1 MSQKRQHKLKAN
13 RHLKSNHRWFVSS
26 RQLASCFCLYF
37 HCSVCCCFVII
48 YLETPLA
55 YLNYKKVKFVVCWC
69 WCAPVQKS
77 CTAQKQRKE
86 NKNTPKNIL
95 WRKFPF
101 HFVCILRRA
110 SSQLSLDTLNTFNRH
125 FIGNVLR
132 KLFNSFALCVFS
144 YFNFVS
150 RCIHFLLLWFPC
162 DVQIGNM
169 NAIRHTVAVDADA
182 TSNFW
187 WLR

>member
-13 RHLKSNHRWFVSS
+13 WHLKSNHRWFVSS

-86 NKNTPKNIL
+86 NKNTPKKYCEEN
-95 WRKFPF
+95 FPF
-101 HFVCILRRA
+101 I
-110 SSQLSLDTLNTFNRH
+110 
-125 FIGNVLR
+125 
-132 KLFNSFALCVFS
+132 LCVFWDERRL
-144 YFNFVS
+144 NFLWIRSIHLIGISLETYYENYSIVLRFAFFFLFQFRFTVHS
-150 RCIHFLLLWFPC
+150 IFVVVIPVRCPNWKYECNSTHCRRWRWC
-162 DVQIGNM
+162 DE
-169 NAIRHTVAVDADA
+169 
-182 TSNFW
+182 
-187 WLR
+187 